1 MARGMRNLVFV
12 LAASAALGG
21 CQQPAPPTPLQISW
35 NRYQDCVHH
44 TQNATVQCERL
55 KLAYEA
61 QLNRAK

>member
-1 MARGMRNLVFV
+1 MRKFVFV
-12 LAASAALGG
+12 LAAAAALCA
-21 CQQPAPPTPLQISW
+21 CQQPAPPTPLQTSW

-44 TQNATVQCERL
+44 TKNATVQCERL